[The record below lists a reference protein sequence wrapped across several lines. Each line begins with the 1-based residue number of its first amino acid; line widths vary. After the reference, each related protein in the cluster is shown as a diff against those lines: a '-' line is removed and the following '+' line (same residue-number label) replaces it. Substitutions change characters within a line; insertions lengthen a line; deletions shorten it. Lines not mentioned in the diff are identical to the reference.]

1 MKGNGESLE
10 WKLFLASFPLC
21 PRAVAQNPL
30 AAQRSQIVWGPTTPV
45 GVRRLLRIRCDDLLK
60 QIPSRGTAFRVA
72 AFEPTA
78 LDLC

>member
-21 PRAVAQNPL
+21 SRAVAQNPL

-45 GVRRLLRIRCDDLLK
+45 GVRRLLRMRCDDLPITNPAGPVRRLGLQLLK
-60 QIPSRGTAFRVA
+60 LS
-72 AFEPTA
+72 
-78 LDLC
+78 L